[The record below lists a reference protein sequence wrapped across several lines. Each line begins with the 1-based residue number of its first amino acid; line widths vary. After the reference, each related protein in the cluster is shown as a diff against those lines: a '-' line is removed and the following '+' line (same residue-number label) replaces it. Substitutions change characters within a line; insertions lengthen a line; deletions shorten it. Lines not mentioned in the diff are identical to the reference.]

1 MSILKDFPRWY
12 QEWNTLSVSWSDI
25 EVNLFVKLYLWV
37 DHGMVRAIVFCDEG
51 GMPLLKE
58 DFAVGHLESATICE
72 LLDSLRWRVQKI
84 TNEAAGAT
92 LVPVGDSQVRDWLLS
107 LMDPNNR
114 QWAIAALV
122 TSGLKGFK
130 VCTLKEAFRA
140 IFWGSA
146 ERKAFCEQL
155 GVSEA
160 EFKGGHKAACKAA
173 DLLLKTAGPDAD
185 VSWFADW
192 ACSPE

>member
-1 MSILKDFPRWY
+1 MIDLQDFPRWY
-12 QEWNTLSVSWSDI
+12 QEWNTLSVSWHDI
-25 EVNLFVKLYLWV
+25 EVNLFAKLYLWV

-51 GMPLLKE
+51 GMPFLKE
-58 DFAVGHLESATICE
+58 DFAVGHLESAAICE
-72 LLDSLRWRVQKI
+72 LLDSLRWMVSELC
-84 TNEAAGAT
+84 NEAIAEA
-92 LVPVGDSQVRDWLLS
+92 LVPVGDSQVRDWMLT

-122 TSGLKGFK
+122 ASGLKGFK
-130 VCTLKEAFRA
+130 VCTLKESLRA
-140 IFWGSA
+140 IFWGAA

-155 GVSEA
+155 GISEA

-173 DLLLKTAGPDAD
+173 DLLLRASGSDAD